1 MEIQRLRNLTTGI
14 LHTRMQDIYE
24 DIEHLTGSKGVM
36 THQLGM
42 ASKALEPYLRNV
54 ATDPRLWDGRHDPSH
69 TGEIEVPPLQGADL
83 AEFWAR
89 YDDEVEKWL
98 S

>member
-42 ASKALEPYLRNV
+42 ASKALKPYLMKV
-54 ATDPRLWDGRHDPSH
+54 ATDSRLWDGRHDSSH
-69 TGEIEVPPLQGADL
+69 TGEIEVLPLQDADL

-89 YDDEVEKWL
+89 YDEEVEKWL